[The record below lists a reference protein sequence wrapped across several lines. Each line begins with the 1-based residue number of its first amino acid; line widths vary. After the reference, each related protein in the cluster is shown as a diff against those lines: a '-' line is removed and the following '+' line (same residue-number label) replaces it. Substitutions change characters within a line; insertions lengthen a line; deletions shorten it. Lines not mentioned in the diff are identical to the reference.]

1 MVSVLHKKLEHRV
14 EKLKYRKLEVM
25 QPRIKDKSE
34 LGGEETGEETILD
47 QSK

>member
-1 MVSVLHKKLEHRV
+1 MVSALFKELERRV
-14 EKLKYRKLEVM
+14 EKLKYRKLEVT

-34 LGGEETGEETILD
+34 LPTGEETILD